1 MNIRKFYNSYK
12 WQKQRKYKLEL
23 ENYRCNRCGG
33 LAVDVHHKITLT
45 NKNVNDFNISMNLD
59 NLECLCRDCHNKET
73 HGNKVNYSFNADGD
87 LVEISNKK
95 IK

>member
-1 MNIRKFYNSYK
+1 
-12 WQKQRKYKLEL
+12 
-23 ENYRCNRCGG
+23 
-33 LAVDVHHKITLT
+33 
-45 NKNVNDFNISMNLD
+45 MNLD

-87 LVEISNKK
+87 LVEIPNKK